1 MLRTLWLMLRILAV
15 ICGFA
20 AFGIS
25 LVVWRALPAKPTA
38 GGEPVKID
46 SLSLQI
52 DILSLTLAAVGIG
65 LAVVGVFGYQA
76 IKEAAEAKAERKS
89 DEIATRQWRNI

>member
-1 MLRTLWLMLRILAV
+1 MLRILAV

-46 SLSLQI
+46 SLSLQNRFR
-52 DILSLTLAAVGIG
+52 LT
-65 LAVVGVFGYQA
+65 
-76 IKEAAEAKAERKS
+76 S
-89 DEIATRQWRNI
+89 

>member
-1 MLRTLWLMLRILAV
+1 
-15 ICGFA
+15 
-20 AFGIS
+20 
-25 LVVWRALPAKPTA
+25 
-38 GGEPVKID
+38 
-46 SLSLQI
+46 
-52 DILSLTLAAVGIG
+52 LTLAAVGIG